1 MKNASKK
8 NSPAQVI
15 FGLLLIC
22 AILFFLYK
30 LMRVLWDA
38 FSQVNPTVGAGIVAA
53 TATVIVSVI
62 SVLFA
67 KRLEQRSLLLK
78 EHRDRKTPIYE
89 EIVGLVFSMAF
100 SEKTGRKPLSEKELI
115 EKMAWITEHLVV
127 WGSDELLL
135 SWSNFRS
142 YSIRNADNSGPQ
154 ILFEVEKLLLS
165 IRKDL
170 GHENK
175 GVVRGK
181 ILALFI
187 NDIDDYL
194 QDRSKFS

>member
-1 MKNASKK
+1 
-8 NSPAQVI
+8 
-15 FGLLLIC
+15 
-22 AILFFLYK
+22 
-30 LMRVLWDA
+30 MRVLWDA
-38 FSQVNPTVGAGIVAA
+38 FSQVNPTVGAGVVAA

-89 EIVGLVFSMAF
+89 EIVSLIFSMAF
-100 SEKTGRKPLSEKELI
+100 SEKTGREPLSEKELI

-142 YSIRNADNSGPQ
+142 FSIRHAGSPGPQ

-175 GVVRGK
+175 GVSRGK
-181 ILALFI
+181 ILALFV

-194 QDRSKFS
+194 QD